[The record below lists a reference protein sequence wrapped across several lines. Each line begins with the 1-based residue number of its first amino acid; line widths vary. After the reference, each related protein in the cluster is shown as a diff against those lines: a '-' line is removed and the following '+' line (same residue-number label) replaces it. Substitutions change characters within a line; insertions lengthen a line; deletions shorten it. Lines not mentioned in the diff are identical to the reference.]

1 MRSGFIFSTCLE
13 SWKIS
18 SPGKLPLFFGPIVW
32 YYGEKKRERMF
43 AMLHLLLGRDWT
55 ANRDEILNRVSSDVK
70 CRRGNR
76 ILMVPELISHETERR
91 LCTAAG
97 DTASRYAEVL
107 SFTRLANRVTE
118 SLSCATMECL
128 DNGGRVVAMASAA
141 RQLSSRLKAYASV
154 ETRPE
159 FLTGLIEGV
168 DEFKRCCITS
178 QDLSRAALE
187 TEGTLAQ
194 KLEELSLLMEGYDA
208 LCSHGKRDPR
218 DQMTWLLE
226 LMEEGSF
233 AAAHVFYIDGFPD
246 FTRQHLAILEHLIK
260 ESPEVTVSLNC
271 DRAESPL
278 LAFEKAGQTASELIR
293 CAKHAGIEYKVE
305 FIEERHTPVFS
316 VCGKLFQGSFDSGF
330 AKDVLRTFR
339 AQTPYQECMAA
350 AHEVMA
356 LVRSG
361 CRYRDITL
369 VFTDPS
375 VYMPL
380 ISLVFNRFH
389 IPVYQSGTEDILQK
403 NVMITVLNALDA
415 ALNGFDRREVLRYLR
430 SGLSPLDTD
439 TCDLVENYAI
449 TWGIRGSAWLKPW
462 ENHPEGL
469 SAPWN
474 DFSRNRLEF
483 LNRARERAME
493 PLERLSR
500 GFREAKNVK
509 AQVRALYI
517 FLEEIH
523 LATRLLVM
531 AQDLDEAGDNRSAQ
545 ILNQLWEILLS
556 ALEQMHDVLGD
567 THWEAEH
574 FTRLLRLLLSQ
585 YDVGTIP
592 PVLDAVQTGPV
603 SAMRCH
609 QQKHLI
615 LLGAQEGNLPGYSGS
630 TGLLTDQE
638 RVMLRQLGVPL
649 TGGAMEG
656 IQAEFAEIYGVFCGA
671 TESVRVYCSGEQPSF
686 VFRRLCDM
694 AGGMETVGEGL
705 SFAQADGAEAAAYLA
720 RWEEPDAACRLGL
733 TESYMDIACRRDY
746 SLGKVQKEHIQSLYG
761 ETLNLSASQI
771 DRVAECR
778 LSYFLKYGLR
788 AQERKEATVDPAEFG
803 TYVHAVLE
811 DTCREIRDRGGF
823 HTVSLEET
831 LEIAHRYS
839 DAYAAEHFSQ
849 LQSERMVYLFRRNI
863 QELDMVVG
871 ELWQE
876 LSISDFAPLDFEVGF
891 GSEEGLAPIAIPNHA
906 MNALLRG
913 FIDRVDSWQSGG
925 SRYYRVVDY
934 KTGKKDFD
942 YCDVYNGVGLQMLLY
957 MFALKHSGAAVV
969 GDKAVAAGVQYFPA
983 RAPYMTSDGKLSPEE
998 AEKARMTQWKRKGLL
1013 LQDEGVLQAMEPGEQ
1028 YRRLCCTVKKDGTLS
1043 GDLADREQLKMLET
1057 YVFRVVGKM
1066 VEDIASGNVEPNPY
1080 TRGSSHDACAWCPY
1094 ASICHKETVEGR
1106 RNYKTMT
1113 AQRFWEE
1120 IGKEEHHGG

>member
-1 MRSGFIFSTCLE
+1 
-13 SWKIS
+13 
-18 SPGKLPLFFGPIVW
+18 
-32 YYGEKKRERMF
+32 
-43 AMLHLLLGRDWT
+43 MLHLLLGRDWT
-55 ANRDEILNRVSSDVK
+55 ANRDEILRRVAADVK
-70 CRRGNR
+70 SRRGKR

-91 LCTAAG
+91 LCSAAG

-118 SLSCATMECL
+118 DLGCANMECL

-208 LCSHGKRDPR
+208 LCAHGKRDPR

-226 LMEEGSF
+226 RMEEGSF
-233 AAAHVFYIDGFPD
+233 AGEHTFYIDGFPD
-246 FTRQHLAILEHLIK
+246 FTRQHMAILELLIK
-260 ESPEVTVSLNC
+260 ESPDVTVSLNC

-278 LAFEKAGQTASELIR
+278 LAFEKAGETASELIR
-293 CAKHAGIEYKVE
+293 CARKAGVEVQIEVIKENTTALAGV
-305 FIEERHTPVFS
+305 RGH
-316 VCGKLFQGSFDSGF
+316 LFQGIFEAGF
-330 AKDVLRTFR
+330 ARDVLHACR

-350 AHEVMA
+350 AHEVMT

-380 ISLVFNRFH
+380 ISLVFHRFL

-403 NVMITVLNALDA
+403 NVILTVLNALDA

-449 TWGIRGSAWLKPW
+449 IWGIRGQAWLKPW

-474 DFSRNRLEF
+474 DFASKRLEY
-483 LNRARERAME
+483 LNAARQRAME
-493 PLERLSR
+493 PLARLAR
-500 GFREAKNVK
+500 GFREAKNVRQ
-509 AQVRALYI
+509 QVRALYT
-517 FLEEIH
+517 FLEDIH
-523 LATRLLVM
+523 LAKRLLSM
-531 AQDLDEAGDNRSAQ
+531 AQELDDSGDNRSAQ

-556 ALEQMHDVLGD
+556 ALEQMYDVLGD

-638 RVMLRQLGVPL
+638 RVTLRQLGVPL

-671 TESVRVYCSGEQPSF
+671 EESIRVFCSGEQPSF

-694 AGGMETVGEGL
+694 AGGVEIAEENL
-705 SFAQADGAEAAAYLA
+705 SFAQADGAEAAAYLVAWEAIDTASRLELTDAFREAA
-720 RWEEPDAACRLGL
+720 RKRNYA
-733 TESYMDIACRRDY
+733 
-746 SLGKVQKEHIQSLYG
+746 LGKVEREHIRSLYG

-831 LEIAHRYS
+831 LSIAHRYS

-876 LSISDFAPLDFEVGF
+876 LSISEFAPLDFEVGF
-891 GSEEGLAPIAIPNHA
+891 GSEDGLAPIAIPNSA

-913 FIDRVDSWQSGG
+913 FIDRVDSWQSRG

-942 YCDVYNGVGLQMLLY
+942 YCDVFNGVGLQMLLY
-957 MFALKHSGAAVV
+957 MFALKHSGSDVV
-969 GDKAVAAGVQYFPA
+969 GEKAVAAGVQYFPA

-998 AEKARMTQWKRKGLL
+998 AEKARMSQWKRKGLL
-1013 LQDEGVLQAMEPGEQ
+1013 LQDEAVLHAMEPGEQ
-1028 YRRLCCTVKKDGTLS
+1028 FSRLCCTVKKDGTLS
-1043 GDLADREQLKMLET
+1043 GDLADREQLKKLEA
-1057 YVFRVVGKM
+1057 YVFRIVGKL

-1094 ASICHKETVEGR
+1094 GAICHKDEVEGR